1 MSVKRIPDP
10 TGIDNDRVCVNLS
23 DADAEAE
30 RAAIM
35 EIFGATDVEPRI
47 EQLRSI
53 PALASRVAWLDR
65 RLASAGEDRAL
76 HERLRDAEAIAY
88 KIAARPAL
96 VRDRKRQA
104 GTSKGG
110 GSRATPAWHK
120 EAIKHART
128 LLACGTET
136 HELTGKVKN
145 KFGHSDDTV
154 RHVLQDAGL
163 IPKRKTRA
171 K

>member
-10 TGIDNDRVCVNLS
+10 TGISNDLVVVDLS
-23 DADAEAE
+23 DEDGEAE

-35 EIFGATDVEPRI
+35 EIIDATDVEPRI
-47 EQLRSI
+47 ERLRSI

-65 RLASAGEDRAL
+65 RMATVGEDSTL
-76 HERLRDAEAIAY
+76 HGRLIDAEAIAY

-104 GTSKGG
+104 GSSKGG
-110 GSRATPAWHK
+110 ESRPAPAWHDD
-120 EAIKHART
+120 AIKYART
-128 LLACGTET
+128 LLVCGTET
-136 HELTGKVKN
+136 HELTGKVK
-145 KFGHSDDTV
+145 KKVHHSDDAV
-154 RHVLQDAGL
+154 RRVLQNAGL